1 MANDMK
7 HDSAVAAVQSPK
19 RRLHGAGFT
28 IVELVVVIIL
38 LGILAATALPRFID
52 IEDEAHAAAVS
63 CVYGSLQTGVS
74 LFHSNWIAEGE
85 APANSQLADFNNL
98 RTNAA
103 GYPYGTD
110 DNSGGAGSNVVDSDD
125 CVAVFQNVLQAGAP
139 SITAQANTAAV
150 VNNATDY
157 AAVRSGN
164 NCLFYYTAQNNQSGE
179 QVDLLTYNADT
190 GAITRTQPTLP

>member
-1 MANDMK
+1 MTNDMK
-7 HDSAVAAVQSPK
+7 HDSAVAAVQTPK

-52 IEDEAHAAAVS
+52 IDDEAHEAAVS
-63 CVYGSLQTGVS
+63 GVYGSLQTGIS
-74 LFHSNWIAEGE
+74 LFHANWIAEGE
-85 APANSQLADFNNL
+85 PPADDQMLDFGNL

-103 GYPYGTD
+103 GYPYGLD
-110 DNSGGAGSNVVDSDD
+110 DNSGSGSNVTDSAD
-125 CVAVFQNVLQAGAP
+125 CAAVFGNVLQAGAP
-139 SITAQANTAAV
+139 VITAQASTAAV

-157 AAVRSGN
+157 AAVRSGT

-179 QVDLLTYNADT
+179 QVELLTYDSSN
-190 GAITRTQPTLP
+190 GALTRTQPPLP